1 MDTATLQ
8 IAYNVMTARNIRG
21 TARAMGRPVSSIA
34 VAMNRLESQISVPLL
49 RKAGTAIVLTLD
61 AERLLPRIK
70 QLAEIAD
77 EIMAL
82 GTPARRDLGVTLN
95 ALSRF
100 AFVAETG
107 SIRGAAKILG
117 LGQPQLTRQMGQIE
131 TVLGCQLLTRGLGG
145 SRTTE
150 AGKRLF
156 QLSRT
161 LEAGWNELAHAADG
175 RSQRSAATIRLGS
188 IVPMGHESFV
198 ASTLA
203 QLVMNWAKDA
213 PRQPLFVAST
223 TTEGLIAGLK
233 RGIYD
238 IVLLNSISVP
248 DEFSGFPIAKAPLS
262 LVGRSDLL
270 RGESSVKN
278 LPRILES
285 AVLALPSPQSGLRQV
300 INRYLSD
307 NLTEDQIDRL
317 NVIDVDAMPVIIN
330 MVLNHNVISILPSE
344 SVARIFNELGRIP
357 LPPEVGLPYWLVCQ
371 KNQRSHDIAQEIIKA
386 ISRSG
391 QISP

>member
-1 MDTATLQ
+1 MDTATLL
-8 IAYNVMTARNIRG
+8 IAHRVMTARNIRG

-34 VAMNRLESQISVPLL
+34 AAMNRLESQISVPLL
-49 RKAGTAIVLTLD
+49 RKAGTGIVLTLD
-61 AERLLPRIK
+61 AERLLPRIQ
-70 QLAEIAD
+70 QLAAISE
-77 EIMAL
+77 EIMTL

-100 AFVAETG
+100 AFVAEAG
-107 SIRGAAKILG
+107 SIRGAAKSLG
-117 LGQPQLTRQMGQIE
+117 LGQPQLARQMGQIE
-131 TVLGCQLLTRGLGG
+131 TILGCQLLTRGVGG
-145 SRTTE
+145 SRTTD
-150 AGKRLF
+150 AGKRL
-156 QLSRT
+156 LVLARA

-203 QLVMNWAKDA
+203 QLVMNWTKDA

-248 DEFSGFPIAKAPLS
+248 DEFYGFPIAKAQLS

-270 RGESSVKN
+270 KGQTAPNN
-278 LPRILES
+278 LAPIFEN

-300 INRYLSD
+300 INRYLSET
-307 NLTEDQIDRL
+307 LSETETDQL
-317 NVIDVDAMPVIIN
+317 NVIEVDSMPVIIN

-344 SVARIFNELGRIP
+344 SVAKISHDLGQIP
-357 LPPEVGLPYWLVCQ
+357 LPPEIGLPYWLVCQ
-371 KNQRSHDIAQEIIKA
+371 RNPRSHHIAEEIIKA

-391 QISP
+391 QPTS